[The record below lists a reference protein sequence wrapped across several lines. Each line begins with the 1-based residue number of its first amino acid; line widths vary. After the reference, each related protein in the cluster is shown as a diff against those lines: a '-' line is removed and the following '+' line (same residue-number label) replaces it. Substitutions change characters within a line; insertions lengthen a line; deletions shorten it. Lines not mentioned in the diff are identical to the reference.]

1 MDLTSNDSENLL
13 PSLRK
18 GDEKAFLK
26 LYEDYYGKLCVYLL
40 NFTQN
45 KEVIEDVVQ
54 DTFIKIWAN
63 RKTLLISKSIS
74 SYLYRAVYNNYI
86 DSYRK
91 EKQQKSLL
99 DAYLYTALNHYL
111 EYDEEY
117 RNQLLKKLQECIDLL
132 PEKCRDVFIRIK
144 LKDMK
149 YKEVTL
155 AMNIS
160 QKTIE
165 GHIRRAYFYIK
176 DCVNPIC

>member
-1 MDLTSNDSENLL
+1 M
-13 PSLRK
+13 
-18 GDEKAFLK
+18 
-26 LYEDYYGKLCVYLL
+26 
-40 NFTQN
+40 
-45 KEVIEDVVQ
+45 VQ

-74 SYLYRAVYNNYI
+74 SYLCRAVYNNYI